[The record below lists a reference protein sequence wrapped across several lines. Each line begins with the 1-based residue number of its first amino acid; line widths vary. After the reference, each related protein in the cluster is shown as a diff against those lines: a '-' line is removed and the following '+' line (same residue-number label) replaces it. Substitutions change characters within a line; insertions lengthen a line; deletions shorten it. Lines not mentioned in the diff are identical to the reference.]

1 MSPSNS
7 KFILD
12 VNEQTFQ
19 TEVIEK
25 SKTTIV
31 LADFWASW
39 CGPCRT
45 LSPVLEKLAADY
57 QGAFILAKID
67 TEANPELAIQFNVRS
82 IPQVS
87 LFHNGEVVDQF
98 SGAYPEAR
106 IHEFLKP
113 YCPSKVDKIF
123 GLAQENLNSNQTEKA
138 TEILEEVLQLDPSYS
153 GAHLAMAKLLIDQ
166 QKTEQALAH
175 LQEIPVLAKEYE
187 ASEQLREIIQFHSGC
202 NDAGGESVLRTIL
215 ANTPDDLDARL
226 NLASCLAATGNYREA
241 LEEFLAVVAQDKHYR
256 DDVARK
262 GMLTIFSHIGER
274 SNLAEEYRSKLAR
287 TLY

>member
-1 MSPSNS
+1 MSSP
-7 KFILD
+7 KPEFILD

-19 TEVIEK
+19 IEVIEK
-25 SKTTIV
+25 SKTTVV

-39 CGPCRT
+39 CGPCRS
-45 LSPVLEKLAADY
+45 LSPILEKLAAEY
-57 QGAFILAKID
+57 RGAFVLAKID
-67 TEANPELAIQFNVRS
+67 TDANPNLAMQFKVRS

-87 LFHNGEVVDQF
+87 LFHNGQVVDQF

-106 IHEFLKP
+106 IREFLKP

-123 GLAQENLNSNQTEKA
+123 VLAQEKLNSNQTEEA
-138 TEILEEVLQLDPSYS
+138 TRILEEVLQLDPSHS
-153 GAHLAMAKLLIDQ
+153 EAHLAMAELFINQ
-166 QKTEQALAH
+166 QKAEQALSH
-175 LQEIPVLAKEYE
+175 LQKIPVLAEQYE
-187 ASEQLREIIQFHSGC
+187 ASEQLRKVIQFHLSC
-202 NDAGGESVLRTIL
+202 NDAGGETVLRGIL
-215 ANTPDDLDARL
+215 ADTPDNLDARF

-241 LEEFLAVVAQDKHYR
+241 LEEFLAIVAQDKHYR

-262 GMLTIFSHIGER
+262 AMLAVFSHIGER